1 MTRSRKPSA
10 QVAVVLGA
18 LRDGPSAGRNGED
31 LIRETGLAAG
41 SLYSVLMRLADR
53 GVLAASWAPRPQP
66 GRPARHCYR
75 LTGGPGDLA
84 MTGPG
89 TDDLAMTGQPTG
101 GQEEGEP
108 PGGDLARRALAAAVT
123 WIPADR
129 EEWGRAM
136 LAELDQVSG
145 HRARWR
151 FASGAAR
158 TALIP
163 PGSRSLRAAIVLAVT
178 AIVAAISIYALS
190 PGTGAV
196 TAVAAPI
203 AAALGA
209 WAALARPRQAQD
221 ARKGREGRDGRDGR
235 EDREVNVAG
244 RAAQVIAVAVIA
256 ACPVVAL
263 GVLVRYPVHANGLT
277 RYAWPAGAV
286 VFAAELAACLW
297 PVLRR
302 PGPLGATRGG
312 GLLGVTAALVTAYI
326 LHLNQQPIGP
336 SGTAV
341 VETALAAPV
350 VAGVLAAV
358 FGAVQRDPVKQLLRA
373 GIGEW
378 LWGVLATGPAVFVVL
393 TTDTTAANA
402 VIIDA
407 RHHMLTYIMMTH
419 PQVAS
424 SVLDPIAQGK
434 LGDAAVVLTG
444 VLVLVM
450 LIFLLVFP
458 PARARRYLNDLR
470 TRPGWGSAPAPVPAD
485 ADWPER
491 RPWWPG
497 PVQPGHDAGPDIIS
511 QGNPPF

>member
-1 MTRSRKPSA
+1 MTPPRKPSA
-10 QVAVVLGA
+10 QAVAVLEA
-18 LRDGPSAGRNGED
+18 LRENPAAGRYGAD

-41 SLYSVLMRLADR
+41 SLYPVLMRLADR
-53 GVLAASWAPRPQP
+53 GVLAASWVPGPQP
-66 GRPARHCYR
+66 GRPARHLYQM
-75 LTGGPGDLA
+75 TGPGTGDLA

-89 TDDLAMTGQPTG
+89 LG
-101 GQEEGEP
+101 GQRAEDELT
-108 PGGDLARRALAAAVT
+108 GGDLARRVLAAAVT

-145 HRARWR
+145 RRARWR

-163 PGSRSLRAAIVLAVT
+163 PGSRSRRAAIVLAGA
-178 AIVAAISIYALS
+178 AIAAAISIYALS

-196 TAVAAPI
+196 TAVATPI
-203 AAALGA
+203 AAALGV
-209 WAALARPRQAQD
+209 WAALARPRQARE
-221 ARKGREGRDGRDGR
+221 AREGREAPAVG
-235 EDREVNVAG
+235 VAG

-263 GVLVRYPVHANGLT
+263 GVLVRYPVHADGLT
-277 RYAWPAGAV
+277 RYAWPGGAV
-286 VFAAELAACLW
+286 AFAAELAACLW

-312 GLLGVTAALVTAYI
+312 GLLGVTAALVTAYV

-341 VETALAAPV
+341 VETAIAAPV
-350 VAGVLAAV
+350 VAGVLAGL
-358 FGAVQRDPVKQLLRA
+358 FGAVRRDPVRPLLRA
-373 GIGEW
+373 GMGEW
-378 LWGVLATGPAVFVVL
+378 LWGMLATGPAVFVVL
-393 TTDTTAANA
+393 TTATTAANA

-407 RHHMLTYIMMTH
+407 RHHMLTYVMMTH
-419 PQVAS
+419 PQVAPG
-424 SVLDPIAQGK
+424 VLDPIAQGK

-444 VLVLVM
+444 ILVLVL
-450 LIFLLVFP
+450 LIFLLVFR
-458 PARARRYLNDLR
+458 PARARRYLSGLR
-470 TRPGWGSAPAPVPAD
+470 TRPGWGAGPAPAPAD
-485 ADWPER
+485 ADAGWPER